1 MDKLGKYIGKCF
13 TFFRFLDLI
22 VECAIG
28 AFSDPFFNKVGQ
40 QPLIMAEMMC
50 LLLERMELSTGFMQI
65 EKKMHR
71 THTSKQTLLPS
82 RASVKQ
88 IQAAKDMLLQEQ
100 LNNAEELNL
109 ACGTENLSIE
119 N

>member
-71 THTSKQTLLPS
+71 THTSK
-82 RASVKQ
+82 
-88 IQAAKDMLLQEQ
+88 
-100 LNNAEELNL
+100 
-109 ACGTENLSIE
+109 
-119 N
+119 